1 MRVCTN
7 ALRVVIFAI
16 EKGLESSAAESL
28 SKIEGITEAFE
39 VTGKDDIIAM
49 AEVLSGDELKWLE
62 NHLRSEPSIESFKMA
77 VVKAERKK

>member
-1 MRVCTN
+1 
-7 ALRVVIFAI
+7 LRVVIFAI

>member
-1 MRVCTN
+1 VSTN
-7 ALRVVIFAI
+7 VLKVVIFAR
-16 EKGLESSAAESL
+16 EKSPESSAAESL
-28 SKIEGITEAFE
+28 SKVEGITEAFE

-62 NHLRSEPSIESFKMA
+62 NHLRSEPSIESFQMV

>member
-1 MRVCTN
+1 M
-7 ALRVVIFAI
+7 RVVIFAI